1 MLRRRFAAL
10 ILVLS
15 LLSAGCTRQV
25 SPEVQQEL
33 ERQYPDLSS
42 SSESS
47 SSSQAS
53 EPAPEQEAASSSSS
67 EPEEP
72 EPYYTQ
78 VSLKAVGDNLIH
90 NTIYMQAANRAGEGQ
105 EYDFYPA
112 YENIIPLIEGADL
125 AFINQETLLASEVF
139 EVSTYPMF
147 NSPTV
152 LGDTMLDIGFN
163 LFTHANNHALDKGVK
178 GINATL
184 DYWDS
189 KKEEGEEFLLSGIY
203 RDEADMNEPRI
214 IEKNEIT
221 FALVSFTEH
230 TNGLKLPSNAEN
242 RIIYTS
248 ETELMKEQIRTAARM
263 ADIVLVSVH
272 WGVENSHTVTNAQR
286 ELAQQFVDWGADLIL
301 GTHPHVLQSIEKLTS
316 TDGED
321 SAYVIYSL
329 GNFISAQSAG
339 DNLVGGVFNITF
351 EKEHLSGVITMSE
364 PTFVPIVTHYETAWQ
379 KNLALYPLSEYS
391 PDMAASHGVIRNT
404 PAFSLE
410 YIESMLDTVI
420 GEPYLDYEPWTPPA
434 EDEEEPA
441 EGEES
446 SSEAAA

>member
-1 MLRRRFAAL
+1 
-10 ILVLS
+10 
-15 LLSAGCTRQV
+15 
-25 SPEVQQEL
+25 
-33 ERQYPDLSS
+33 
-42 SSESS
+42 
-47 SSSQAS
+47 
-53 EPAPEQEAASSSSS
+53 
-67 EPEEP
+67 
-72 EPYYTQ
+72 
-78 VSLKAVGDNLIH
+78 
-90 NTIYMQAANRAGEGQ
+90 
-105 EYDFYPA
+105 
-112 YENIIPLIEGADL
+112 
-125 AFINQETLLASEVF
+125 
-139 EVSTYPMF
+139 MF

-391 PDMAASHGVIRNT
+391 PDMASSHGIIRNT

-446 SSEAAA
+446 SSEATA